1 MEVNAVSLS
10 LMIALIASLLANIVL
25 AEQLYKASKR
35 AEAERNDRKW

>member
-35 AEAERNDRKW
+35 EEVERNDRKW